1 MDGLCGSNT
10 SKSKRGECRREFHD
24 EGRIR
29 GAKAE
34 GSPARRVKMG
44 GVVERGIQPSCAI

>member
-10 SKSKRGECRREFHD
+10 SKSKRGESRREFHD

-29 GAKAE
+29 RRGAKVK
-34 GSPARRVKMG
+34 GSRRMKMG